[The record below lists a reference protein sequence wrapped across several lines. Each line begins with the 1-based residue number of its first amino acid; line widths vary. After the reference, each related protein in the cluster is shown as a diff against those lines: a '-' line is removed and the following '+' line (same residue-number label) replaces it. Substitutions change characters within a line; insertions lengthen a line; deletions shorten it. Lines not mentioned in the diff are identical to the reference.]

1 MNTKKI
7 NSKQKNENQF
17 IYKKKM
23 IGVEL
28 KKFVILWIIQGL
40 KNSKG

>member
-17 IYKKKM
+17 IYIKKNDRSG
-23 IGVEL
+23 I
-28 KKFVILWIIQGL
+28 KKICNFMDHSRI
-40 KNSKG
+40 KK